1 MSAIELRRLVGLGR
15 LSPEGSHQR
24 AEYTA
29 TETVVLLVAGLAF
42 VDGLIHIGAAVDHYD
57 EFPLYTLV
65 FATLAA
71 VQIAWAATILWRPSR
86 RVLLFGCGFSLAVV
100 ALWAASRTVGVP
112 IGPRPWVPEALGVAD
127 MFETAGELVTAA
139 AVLSVVLSPRLPRAR
154 LVTARLAPLLM
165 LVLFLSVLYGAGA
178 HAG

>member
-1 MSAIELRRLVGLGR
+1 MSAIGGRRLVGLGR
-15 LSPEGSHQR
+15 PSPEGSHHR
-24 AEYTA
+24 AEYT
-29 TETVVLLVAGLAF
+29 TRETVVLLVAGLAF
-42 VDGLIHIGAAVDHYD
+42 VDGLIHIGAAVDHFD

-65 FATLAA
+65 FAALAA
-71 VQIAWAATILWRPSR
+71 VQIAWAAAILWRPSR

-112 IGPRPWVPEALGVAD
+112 IGPRPWVPETLGVAD
-127 MFETAGELVTAA
+127 MFETAGEIVTAA
-139 AVLSVVLSPRLPRAR
+139 AVLSVVFSPRLPLAR
-154 LVTARLAPLLM
+154 LVTARLALLM

>member
-1 MSAIELRRLVGLGR
+1 MSAIGLRRLVGLSG
-15 LSPEGSHQR
+15 PGAEGAHQQ
-24 AEYTA
+24 AEYTP

-42 VDGLIHIGAAVDHYD
+42 VDGLIHIGAAVDHFD

-71 VQIAWAATILWRPSR
+71 VQIAWAAAIVWRPSR
-86 RVLLFGCGFSLAVV
+86 RLLLFGCGFSLAVV

-112 IGPRPWVPEALGVAD
+112 IGPRPWVPEAVGVAD
-127 MFETAGELVTAA
+127 MFETAGEIATAA
-139 AVLSVVLSPRLPRAR
+139 AVLSVVLSSRLPLAR
-154 LVTARLAPLLM
+154 LLIARLAPVLM